1 MQKVTYCDTTPN
13 CASAIACIIALVWM
27 VRGISK
33 VTLNG
38 MGPMEKSM
46 MVEVGMMGKV
56 LSTPVLHEA
65 SA

>member
-1 MQKVTYCDTTPN
+1 MRKAPYCDTTPN
-13 CASAIACIIALVWM
+13 CASAIACIIALAWI

-46 MVEVGMMGKV
+46 KVEEGMIENV